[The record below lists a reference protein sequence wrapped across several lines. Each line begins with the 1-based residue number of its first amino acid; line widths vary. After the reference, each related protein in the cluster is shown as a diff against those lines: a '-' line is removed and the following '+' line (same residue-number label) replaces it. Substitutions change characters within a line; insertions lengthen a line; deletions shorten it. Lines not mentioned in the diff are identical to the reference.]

1 MNKRM
6 KMKLLDYTL
15 IGATTWARLV
25 LVDCGTR
32 HDVLVGAHHDL
43 SEKPSRRHGKVV
55 GIDPAR

>member
-15 IGATTWARLV
+15 IGATTCARLA

-32 HDVLVGAHHDL
+32 QDVLVGAHHDL
-43 SEKPSRRHGKVV
+43 SKEPSRSTTEGK
-55 GIDPAR
+55 GR